1 MQSIKY
7 STARGIIW
15 SFIERFSV
23 QGIQFIFQI
32 ILARLLSPSDYGII
46 AMLAIFMAISQS
58 LIDAGFTNALIR
70 KNDRSDLD
78 ISTVFYFNIF
88 ISIIIYI
95 ILFLSAPAIS
105 VFYNSPLLISIIRV
119 YAIVLLINALGA
131 IQKTINTINLDF
143 KSLAKASLVAA
154 LISGLIGIYFAVQGF
169 GAWALVYSA
178 IGNSLITTLI
188 MWINS
193 PWRPQLVFSMVSLR
207 QMFAFGSKLMLAGLL
222 NTIYTNLQQMVI
234 GKKFSKQDL
243 GYYARADQFAQ
254 FPSSNITGIFQR
266 VTYPVLCKLSDNN
279 QTLLSAYRR
288 FIRFSAYVIFP
299 LMLGL
304 GAVAKPLI
312 SILLG
317 DKWLFSGTILQILC
331 LSYMWYPVHAIN
343 LNVLQVKGRSDLFF
357 RVEIIKKVVGISI
370 LFITMQISVIAMAI
384 GAICSSLTALFI
396 NTYYT
401 KKLLSYGLIK
411 QLKDLYDIIAI
422 SFISCI
428 PAFIISLK
436 FHNNIIALVVSIMLA
451 IVIYIALSKIF
462 KIDEFLEM
470 TNMIKSKFAK
480 GINT

>member
-1 MQSIKY
+1 MQSIKTK
-7 STARGIIW
+7 TARGIIW

-70 KNDRSDLD
+70 KNDRTDLD

-88 ISIIIYI
+88 ISIIIFI
-95 ILFLSAPAIS
+95 ILFISAPSIS
-105 VFYNSPLLISIIRV
+105 DFYNTPPLVSITRV
-119 YAIVLLINALGA
+119 YAIVLLVNALGA
-131 IQKTINTINLDF
+131 IQKTIYTINIDF

-154 LISGLIGIYFAVQGF
+154 LISGLIGIYFATKGL

-178 IGNSLITTLI
+178 IANSLITTLI

-193 PWRPQLVFSMVSLR
+193 AWRPKLAFSMVSLR

-243 GYYARADQFAQ
+243 GYYSRADQFAQ
-254 FPSSNITGIFQR
+254 FPSANITGIFQR
-266 VTYPVLCKLSDNN
+266 VTYPVLCKLSDNGE
-279 QTLLSAYRR
+279 TLLSAYRK
-288 FIRFSAYVIFP
+288 FIRFSAYIIFP

-304 GAVAKPLI
+304 AAIAKPLVAI
-312 SILLG
+312 VLG
-317 DKWLFSGTILQILC
+317 DKWLFAGTILQIIC
-331 LSYMWYPVHAIN
+331 LSYMWYPIHSIN

-370 LFITMQISVIAMAI
+370 LLMTMQISVIAMAI
-384 GAICSSLTALFI
+384 GTIFSSLIALVI

-401 KKLLSYGLIK
+401 KKLLSYGLIQ
-411 QLKDLYDIIAI
+411 QLKDLNDIIAI

-436 FHNNIIALVVSIMLA
+436 FYNNIIALVISIMLA

-462 KIDEFLEM
+462 KIGEFLEM

-480 GINT
+480 GMNT

>member
-1 MQSIKY
+1 MKTLKQNAANGILW
-7 STARGIIW
+7 ST
-15 SFIERFSV
+15 IERFSV

-32 ILARLLSPSDYGII
+32 ILARLLSPADYGII

-88 ISIIIYI
+88 ISAIIYI
-95 ILFLSAPAIS
+95 ILFVSAPAIS
-105 VFYNSPLLISIIRV
+105 VFYRTQSLISITRV

-131 IQKTINTINLDF
+131 IQKTIYTINIDF

-154 LISGLIGIYFAVQGF
+154 LISGLIGIYFAAKDF

-178 IGNSLITTLI
+178 IANSLITTLI

-193 PWRPQLVFSMVSLR
+193 PWRPKLAFSMVSLR

-222 NTIYTNLQQMVI
+222 NTIYTNLHQMVI

-254 FPSSNITGIFQR
+254 FPSANITGIFQR
-266 VTYPVLCKLSDNN
+266 VTYPILCKLSDNN
-279 QTLLSAYRR
+279 ETLLSAYRK
-288 FIRFSAYVIFP
+288 FIRFSAYIIFP

-304 GAVAKPLI
+304 GAVAKPFV
-312 SILLG
+312 SIVLG

-331 LSYMWYPVHAIN
+331 LSYMWYPIHSIN

-357 RVEIIKKVVGISI
+357 RVEIIKKVVGITI
-370 LFITMQISVIAMAI
+370 LLITMQISVIAMAI
-384 GAICSSLTALFI
+384 GTICSSLIALVI

-401 KKLLSYGLIK
+401 KKLLNYGLIQ
-411 QLKDLYDIIAI
+411 QLKDLFKIITI
-422 SFISCI
+422 SILSCI
-428 PAFIISLK
+428 PAFAISLM
-436 FHNNIIALVVSIMLA
+436 ISPTILYLA
-451 IVIYIALSKIF
+451 ISIILSIVMYIAISKIF
-462 KIDEFLEM
+462 KIGEFLELIDM
-470 TNMIKSKFAK
+470 VKNKLSKE
-480 GINT
+480 